1 MTHSY
6 RLTAVAAS
14 LCAAFTLPL
23 ISQPALA
30 QNASES
36 PGASVPVEGA
46 TTFELSRVT
55 VTGRAQGALGTRQ
68 VLTSVDILDGSL
80 VQDDSVR
87 NTWELFRRVPGVLLT
102 DFNQGTTSGKLS
114 LRGFNGEGE
123 VNAVKLL
130 IDGIP
135 SNSNDGNMP
144 YLDFVFPLEIDSIT
158 TVRGTNDARFGLHNI
173 AGNVDLATRQG
184 GNDTDVR
191 VGLGSFGLAD
201 VQLLKGIESGNW
213 AQTYFIGARRS
224 EGYREHASSRKYSLS
239 GKWFYRA
246 DNAAWRIGLIARH
259 HQHTADEPG
268 YLTDAQTE
276 ATPTLSPAFA
286 ASDGDERTLDQ
297 LSLHADGQATSTLAW
312 QAKVYVN
319 KIDDQRWVR
328 FSAGVSQQERDT
340 IEDHRGA
347 RVSLSWR
354 PQVSGLTGFALEGG
368 VDTERQDNISQRYTT
383 ANRVRATRTRDQA
396 WTLDV
401 TGAFVQAVIKP
412 VASLS
417 IVPGLRV
424 DRVDGE
430 LVNHLNNTTY
440 AVNDYGSIR
449 QPKISAVWTVAQGQ
463 SVFANVGRSFQIGI
477 GAASFKVP
485 PRTTDLEASVNDGWE
500 TGWKFQQG
508 NHLTGRV
515 AVWQQK
521 ASNEV
526 MRRLNDPS
534 GDSDNIGSTRR
545 RGLDLQLRARVRADV
560 ETWAS
565 WAQQKAVIVV
575 PDPSAPTTAGKELDH
590 VPHRVY
596 TLGADWQ
603 VQPHLRL
610 SGGLRGQSDYE
621 LRRQNDQGRYGAFN
635 VLDVGGSWKLAPAWE
650 VGLDVRNLTDRATEY
665 VWYDGTQRL
674 HSPGEPRSL
683 QLSLRARL

>member
-1 MTHSY
+1 
-6 RLTAVAAS
+6 
-14 LCAAFTLPL
+14 
-23 ISQPALA
+23 
-30 QNASES
+30 
-36 PGASVPVEGA
+36 
-46 TTFELSRVT
+46 
-55 VTGRAQGALGTRQ
+55 
-68 VLTSVDILDGSL
+68 
-80 VQDDSVR
+80 
-87 NTWELFRRVPGVLLT
+87 VLLT

-603 VQPHLRL
+603 VQPNLRL